1 MHVRKNTLSFTW
13 PEKDYFFFYI
23 YDVIVKR
30 KKENAPLFTA
40 FVFTCIFIF
49 SICTHVRA
57 QGLGH
62 GVCAAGVGF
71 RDQGSI
77 RLGL

>member
-1 MHVRKNTLSFTW
+1 MYIAVYEYTW
-13 PEKDYFFFYI
+13 SIYI
-23 YDVIVKR
+23 YDVIVKQ

-62 GVCAAGVGF
+62 CVCAAGVGF

-77 RLGL
+77 LLGL

>member
-1 MHVRKNTLSFTW
+1 MGLYAHV
-13 PEKDYFFFYI
+13 
-23 YDVIVKR
+23 
-30 KKENAPLFTA
+30 
-40 FVFTCIFIF
+40 FIF

-71 RDQGSI
+71 RDQGRI
-77 RLGL
+77 RLGLACTGFRDM

>member
-1 MHVRKNTLSFTW
+1 M
-13 PEKDYFFFYI
+13 
-23 YDVIVKR
+23 IVKQ

-49 SICTHVRA
+49 PICTHVRA

-62 GVCAAGVGF
+62 GVYAAGVGF

>member
-1 MHVRKNTLSFTW
+1 LAGKR
-13 PEKDYFFFYI
+13 PFFFCDI
-23 YDVIVKR
+23 YDEIVKQ

-40 FVFTCIFIF
+40 FVFTCIFMFPIF
-49 SICTHVRA
+49 AHVRA

-62 GVCAAGVGF
+62 CVCAAGVGF